1 MQDEHV
7 ILCPLHPLRIQNI
20 EIFQTDIIFLVKETF
35 SLDPGH
41 IEDIQTGHNV
51 VQTDIFLIPDPLFLQ
66 LFCNVIGHPKLRR
79 GDKDE
84 ADPFITGQGVDQGM
98 DRAAEF
104 QVAAEADGKIAQ
116 PSFQRTDG
124 MQVGQGLG
132 RVLMS
137 AVAAVDDRNG

>member
-1 MQDEHV
+1 MQDVHV
-7 ILCPLHPLRIQNI
+7 IFGLFHPLRIQDI
-20 EIFQTDIIFLVKETF
+20 EILQTDIIFLVKETF

-41 IEDIQTGHNV
+41 IEDIQTGHNI
-51 VQTDIFLIPDPLFLQ
+51 VQTDIFLVADSLFLQ
-66 LFCNVIGHPKLRR
+66 IFRNVIRYPQLRR

-84 ADPFITGQGVDQGM
+84 TDPFITGQGVDQGM

-104 QVAAEADGKIAQ
+104 QVAAETDGKIAQ
-116 PSFQRTDG
+116 PSFQGTDG

-132 RVLMS
+132 RMLMS